1 MISENLLVDHTTKD
15 DAAIYKVS
23 ETNAIVFTTDFFSP
37 VVDDP
42 YVFGQIAAAN
52 AISDVYAMGGN
63 PFLALNISCFGD
75 NLPNKYIERI
85 LAGGNNI
92 AQKANVII
100 AGGHTIN
107 DSEPKYGLAVIGNIN
122 PKNVIKVTNA
132 KPNQDL
138 IITKPIGNGIITTAA
153 KSTLLEKQIMDKAI
167 YYMKQLN
174 NVPSEKAISLKVK
187 AGTDVSGYGLIG
199 HLKNILEGSKI
210 SAKLNFN
217 EIPILEGS
225 LTLSKK
231 EFWSTGTKNN
241 KRILDK
247 NINWDKTISDNE
259 KMILFDSQT
268 SGGLLLSVEKSK
280 SKKLIDEI
288 NSIETFFAKK
298 IGETIEKPNQQIL
311 VDR

>member
-1 MISENLLVDHTTKD
+1 MESWK
-15 DAAIYKVS
+15 
-23 ETNAIVFTTDFFSP
+23 
-37 VVDDP
+37 
-42 YVFGQIAAAN
+42 
-52 AISDVYAMGGN
+52 
-63 PFLALNISCFGD
+63 
-75 NLPNKYIERI
+75 
-85 LAGGNNI
+85 
-92 AQKANVII
+92 
-100 AGGHTIN
+100 
-107 DSEPKYGLAVIGNIN
+107 
-122 PKNVIKVTNA
+122 
-132 KPNQDL
+132 
-138 IITKPIGNGIITTAA
+138 AA
-153 KSTLLEKQIMDKAI
+153 KSTILKKQIMDKAI

-174 NVPSEKAISLKVK
+174 DVPSEKAISLKVK

-217 EIPILEGS
+217 QIPILEGS
-225 LTLSKK
+225 LELSKK
-231 EFWSTGTKNN
+231 EFWPTGTKNN

-247 NINWDKTISDNE
+247 NITWDKTISNTE

-298 IGETIEKPNQQIL
+298 IGETIKKSNQQIF